1 MSDRVFLLENG
12 SSESFHHD
20 STQHFCE
27 CDGGEYRGATRL
39 GSWKLSFPRT
49 LHVTQICRR
58 VSWARHLADLDFN
71 RSFCVS
77 LVFHMLFMAPAKD
90 GKKSGGRSITDFFS
104 PWVRRAPAPATNPE
118 PAPAPPIN
126 NDTSSNEVEGGEDED
141 DGDVIV
147 VKQPTSEASP
157 KRGPGRPRKNAN
169 SQSPKSSASGTPQKR
184 GPGRPRKSPSESQSQ
199 DSTAQKRGPGRPR
212 KSESQ
217 QMRDNQLRPSISNDN
232 NNDNNSVHSTPR
244 KYNINPLDGKADVTP
259 TKDSPLRSSEETP
272 GKRRIV
278 AAVEVHSPKGK
289 NRTVKG
295 EEMGNMLAGS
305 FGGGER
311 AMCRDAVEVDDTGG
325 LVPGAFVD
333 ERGEQTEVSVDETP
347 QETAVKPPKTTAP
360 PASFSSI
367 STLTTLPN
375 SSAATATPNPL
386 NSSTSSR
393 RVTQDGLKGVTNSD
407 SEDDSSSSDEEDPFR
422 SLSSFCQPKKRK
434 SVEPLEAPPPKAMK
448 TTSARAKKQNFFKSF
463 ASPPKKVYKNT
474 LKSLVAQQEQWQQS
488 AAMIASMESAV
499 EESAKRQEQLKAV
512 DNDAPDSAALVDA
525 AGSNDEDRERMI
537 HALERTEAL
546 REKDHYRFFLDDN
559 PLWSDFPFPVDS
571 LPDEKWA
578 EVYKTPKSRYQAC
591 ITGFAAY
598 LASSHPLPVQITGWM
613 VVQLMYEQDEVLC
626 EAYVEILRIAAAFP
640 TSISDSASSLS
651 SIFKTRSFFENGNK
665 EAVARSGLPPGLKDI
680 LRVAQFC
687 APMTDSVVPE
697 AVPQQTCAA
706 FLDLMLINID
716 ERVKANLDLSLAVT
730 KCIEGMLD
738 LLPEEAFSKLIPEA
752 ILMMF
757 GTSDLSEKNRYR
769 AISCLPAG
777 TVRTN
782 KIRRRLALECFSSA
796 TDRKSPDPQDW
807 PNSIL
812 RSLARNPTFQVSE
825 STDYSLLQE
834 LTRILDIAISAG
846 WTPYDQII
854 PGAPSGPWGK
864 LPEPSEAESLH
875 NLQVDRIVKRLTG
888 IMAKIR
894 EAGTSHLGRV
904 EAKVT
909 IERLVRRL
917 ELQVRSR
924 KKPPKGVFNEGFKQ
938 ARLVGFG
945 VKEKQGSQQAQQTP
959 KAKVSF
965 KEEVEVM
972 KSEDRP
978 GSADDDEETVVK
990 GDGDVGGEKKSMVDS
1005 GTVMKSSPPI

>member
-1 MSDRVFLLENG
+1 
-12 SSESFHHD
+12 
-20 STQHFCE
+20 
-27 CDGGEYRGATRL
+27 
-39 GSWKLSFPRT
+39 
-49 LHVTQICRR
+49 
-58 VSWARHLADLDFN
+58 
-71 RSFCVS
+71 
-77 LVFHMLFMAPAKD
+77 MAPAKD

-104 PWVRRAPAPATNPE
+104 PWVRRAPAPAPTTDPE
-118 PAPAPPIN
+118 PAPPTTN
-126 NDTSSNEVEGGEDED
+126 SNTTSGNEGG
-141 DGDVIV
+141 DGEEEDVIV
-147 VKQPTSEASP
+147 VTQPVSNDAP
-157 KRGPGRPRKNAN
+157 KRGPGRPRKNTS
-169 SQSPKSSASGTPQKR
+169 SQSPRSSASGTPQKR
-184 GPGRPRKSPSESQSQ
+184 GPGRPRKSPSNSQ
-199 DSTAQKRGPGRPR
+199 DSTPQKRGPGRPR
-212 KSESQ
+212 KSPSGSQESTPTKRARGRPKKSESQ
-217 QMRDNQLRPSISNDN
+217 QMRDNQLRPRLSTDNDN
-232 NNDNNSVHSTPR
+232 NKSSSANSTPR
-244 KYNINPLDGKADVTP
+244 KFNINPLDGKADVTP
-259 TKDSPLRSSEETP
+259 TKDSPLRSSGETP

-278 AAVEVHSPKGK
+278 AAVEVSSPAGK
-289 NRTVKG
+289 RKDRTFQG
-295 EEMGNMLAGS
+295 EEMGNALARS
-305 FGGGER
+305 FGGREGETSQ
-311 AMCRDAVEVDDTGG
+311 DAIEVEDTGSV
-325 LVPGAFVD
+325 VPGAFVD
-333 ERGEQTEVSVDETP
+333 ERQKQTAVSADEPP
-347 QETAVKPPKTTAP
+347 QEAAVKPPESTAL

-407 SEDDSSSSDEEDPFR
+407 SEDDSSSSDDEDPFR

-434 SVEPLEAPPPKAMK
+434 SVEPIEAPPPKVMK
-448 TTSARAKKQNFFKSF
+448 TTTAGAKKQNFFKSF
-463 ASPPKKVYKNT
+463 ASPPRKVYKNT
-474 LKSLVAQQEQWQQS
+474 MKSLVAQQEQWQQS

-499 EESAKRQEQLKAV
+499 EESAKRQEQFKTMDHDV
-512 DNDAPDSAALVDA
+512 PDSAALVDA

-546 REKDHYRFFLDDN
+546 REKDHYRFFLDDK

-571 LPDEKWA
+571 LPNEKWA

-598 LASSHPLPVQITGWM
+598 LSSAHPLPVQVTGWM
-613 VVQLMYEQDEVLC
+613 VVQLMYERDEVLC

-665 EAVARSGLPPGLKDI
+665 EAVPKSGLPAGLKYI

-716 ERVKANLDLSLAVT
+716 ERVRANIDLSLTVT

-738 LLPEEAFSKLIPEA
+738 ALPEEAFNKLIPEA

-777 TVRTN
+777 TRRTN

-796 TDRKSPDPQDW
+796 TDRKSSDPQDW

-812 RSLARNPTFQVSE
+812 KSLARNPTFQVSE
-825 STDYSLLQE
+825 ATDYSLLQE

-875 NLQVDRIVKRLTG
+875 NLQVDRIVKRLAG

-924 KKPPKGVFNEGFKQ
+924 KKPAKGVFNEGVKQ

-945 VKEKQGSQQAQQTP
+945 GRDGAKKVGEGAQSTP
-959 KAKVSF
+959 RARVAF

-972 KSEDRP
+972 KSRDK
-978 GSADDDEETVVK
+978 ADS
-990 GDGDVGGEKKSMVDS
+990 GDGCEDAVMHEDAAVADKDLTDS
-1005 GTVMKSSPPI
+1005 GIMMKSSPPI